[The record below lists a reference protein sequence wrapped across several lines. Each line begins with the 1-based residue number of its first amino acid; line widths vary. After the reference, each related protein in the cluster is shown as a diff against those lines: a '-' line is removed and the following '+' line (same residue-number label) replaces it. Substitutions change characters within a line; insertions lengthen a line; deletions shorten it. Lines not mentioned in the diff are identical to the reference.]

1 MSQVSQ
7 LSRSRRPKWHYLA
20 VGVGLIV
27 VAISLTVAWGI
38 LAAPEVAGPRAVT
51 PARVVAYFFGSV
63 MFLLLIAGLVL
74 IVLLLLREVRLN
86 ERQSNFVSAVTHELK
101 TPVASLKLYL
111 ETLEYRDVA
120 PERRSEF
127 YRTMRQDIERL
138 NTTINN
144 VLNAAMYTD
153 RPVAEPRPLD
163 LARVARR
170 AAELTL
176 TRHQLAKDA
185 IRYGGPREP
194 ARGRATRKRSRP
206 RSLNLL
212 DNAVKYSTEK
222 VEVELDVWGDADG
235 QAHVRVSDHGIGMS
249 RTHLPF
255 IFTRFYRIGAEVRR
269 SRTGT
274 GSGAVHRPRR
284 SSRATRAR
292 SRSTAPGPTA
302 ARASRSRCRACSSR
316 SPSRT
321 ASRRRLVPRILLVE
335 DEEHLAS
342 GIRFNLELDGYE
354 VETIA
359 DGLRALERLV
369 PPADGGPERAT
380 DRPRAC
386 ST

>member
-1 MSQVSQ
+1 MSQAPQ

-38 LAAPEVAGPRAVT
+38 LAAPEVAGTRAVA

-111 ETLEYRDVA
+111 ETLEYREVP

-176 TRHQLAKDA
+176 TRHQLASGA
-185 IRYGGPREP
+185 IRYDGPNSLRVSGDAQALET
-194 ARGRATRKRSRP
+194 AL
-206 RSLNLL
+206 LNLL
-212 DNAVKYSTEK
+212 DNAVKYSKERIQ
-222 VEVELDVWGDADG
+222 VEIEVWGDADG
-235 QAHVRVSDHGIGMS
+235 QAHVRVRDHGIGMS

-274 GSGAVHRPRR
+274 GLGLFIV
-284 SSRATRAR
+284 RAIVKGHKGSITVD
-292 SRSTAPGPTA
+292 SPGPERGSTFTITLPGLLEPEAESDGAPEA
-302 ARASRSRCRACSSR
+302 ARA
-316 SPSRT
+316 
-321 ASRRRLVPRILLVE
+321 
-335 DEEHLAS
+335 
-342 GIRFNLELDGYE
+342 
-354 VETIA
+354 
-359 DGLRALERLV
+359 
-369 PPADGGPERAT
+369 
-380 DRPRAC
+380 
-386 ST
+386 